1 MITEIELAKTIREAV
16 GYYSFSPKKVA
27 AQVPLMHPT
36 DQQSVYRL
44 CRAIIEVMGAEDY
57 PTDLRNQASHDEAK
71 AILTYLK
78 EHGRHIPM
86 I

>member
-1 MITEIELAKTIREAV
+1 MPLKMQTERRL
-16 GYYSFSPKKVA
+16 A
-27 AQVPLMHPT
+27 AQVPLMHRT
-36 DQQSVYRL
+36 IQQSVYKL

-57 PTDLRNQASHDEAK
+57 ATDPRNQASHDEAK
-71 AILTYLK
+71 AILDYLK